1 MSFSRLHVLIMH
13 IKNRAKNVGVRKVAK
28 LLCFVL
34 ALSLNLHSFSFHAS
48 RLAIIKACCDLPE
61 GCFALWNNHE
71 PLNNASL
78 QLCFHISWTNF
89 TRPSAPGTTA
99 SSYDHSITFLQKL
112 VMREKERE
120 SVRESLKITSPDF
133 HLHHT
138 SFCSF
143 FIFDIPNI
151 AAPKYS
157 QSDILFLG
165 LEGGVLSFP
174 SPSYRVLLQ
183 SKFCTPL
190 HQEYFA

>member
-1 MSFSRLHVLIMH
+1 MSFAHLHVLIMH

-48 RLAIIKACCDLPE
+48 CLAIIKACCDLPE

-89 TRPSAPGTTA
+89 TRPSSPGTTA
-99 SSYDHSITFLQKL
+99 SSYDHTPFHNFSPKAGHERD
-112 VMREKERE
+112 RER
-120 SVRESLKITSPDF
+120 VRESLKITSPDF
-133 HLHHT
+133 HLHHP

-157 QSDILFLG
+157 QSDILFWG
-165 LEGGVLSFP
+165 VGGRCSFLSL
-174 SPSYRVLLQ
+174 SLLPCFA
-183 SKFCTPL
+183 SK
-190 HQEYFA
+190 

>member
-1 MSFSRLHVLIMH
+1 MYKHCNNDKNQDLFFSFLRIWPQKHNGEINETQHNVKYFPFEFKWIEMSFTRLHVLIMH

-99 SSYDHSITFLQKL
+99 SSHDHTHLHNFSTKAGHEIE
-112 VMREKERE
+112 RERE
-120 SVRESLKITSPDF
+120 SER
-133 HLHHT
+133 
-138 SFCSF
+138 
-143 FIFDIPNI
+143 
-151 AAPKYS
+151 A
-157 QSDILFLG
+157 
-165 LEGGVLSFP
+165 
-174 SPSYRVLLQ
+174 
-183 SKFCTPL
+183 
-190 HQEYFA
+190 